1 MAITRSQVARQLLA
15 EGGAP
20 RRARFANG
28 SFPLEG
34 YGIGTY
40 NIDGTLIQTG
50 YAPGP
55 PGTRGIASYNTP
67 EEAAAMGIFP
77 IRKEDQGLISLTGSG
92 LANQAA
98 IMKSQR
104 AAQAESAS
112 DVFKKSMGPTTQ
124 TTPTPTPQFSDPR
137 MQAAADKGI
146 DPRMGRT
153 LEENIKALADPR
165 MTGQKMDAPEKRA
178 SGFFGALRSSMTP
191 NFSPGQ
197 REPVLDPVPTND
209 PFESNLGAPMTGR
222 DPLTGMPESKML
234 PGIPGVRSLAEEDAI
249 RKRVLEAQM
258 NESGKT
264 FSKGGEVS
272 LDDAK
277 ENAPPG
283 EFLAYINPKEA
294 RMLKDA
300 GGSGIMTAMGI
311 PSFIDYGDVE
321 SGLASPDQVDSFS
334 GGNDG
339 FDTGEEFGRATYAQ
353 QYFDQQ
359 RDDPPPMIT
368 ADPDK
373 FDKRP
378 APSVARSFFD
388 RITGP
393 IRDTGQNLAINYLRN
408 ELDRRKP
415 ENYSKTLAG
424 KLGFSPRGGDAR
436 TKELQDAL
444 TRAII
449 GENVTDVIQ
458 KDRFQDD
465 GGDDNQFMPT
475 LFRQNLVPEPTEPEK
490 TGIEK
495 VLADADEFRF
505 LLPERFKLE
514 EGGIVPRQAYGL
526 GDIVKSVTKPFKKAA
541 RAVKKIAK
549 SDLGKL
555 AIAAATIYFAPQ
567 LAGRLPAAK
576 NPMSFLG
583 QLQAKNPSR
592 IGALKTLLPGGT
604 DPFTGETSGISK
616 LIQSLGSK
624 TSVAGGID
632 ASVNEALAKTAG
644 KEVAKS
650 SLFRD
655 LALIGGPSVLAGA
668 LAKEDIEDEDL
679 DAVIAASRKDD
690 SGLPELLAEFDDYRF
705 VVPEEYRQSAAEG
718 GMMSLGGMEM
728 DLRGGGFVPI
738 GREEKADDVP
748 ARLSKNEFVFTA
760 DAVRAAG
767 GGSVDKGADLMYKTM
782 KQLENKVA

>member
-50 YAPGP
+50 YAPG
-55 PGTRGIASYNTP
+55 GIASYNTP

-77 IRKEDQGLISLTGSG
+77 IRKKDQDLISLTGSG
-92 LANQAA
+92 LLNQAA
-98 IMKSQR
+98 ITRSQG
-104 AAQAESAS
+104 AAQAESAL
-112 DVFKKSMGPTTQ
+112 DVLRKSMPQTQ
-124 TTPTPTPQFSDPR
+124 TTPTPTPTPQFNDPR

-197 REPVLDPVPTND
+197 RKPVLDPVPTND
-209 PFESNLGAPMTGR
+209 PFKSNLGAPMTPGLSER
-222 DPLTGMPESKML
+222 DLL

-249 RKRVLEAQM
+249 RRRVLASQM
-258 NESGKT
+258 NESGRT
-264 FSKGGEVS
+264 FADGKYANEAEAIADLGLERYNQLFNKGGIATLE
-272 LDDAK
+272 DAK

-294 RMLKDA
+294 DMLRAA
-300 GGSGIMTAMGI
+300 GGSGIMTPMGI
-311 PSFIDYGDVE
+311 PSFIEYDDP
-321 SGLASPDQVDSFS
+321 SGSGFS
-334 GGNDG
+334 GATAGGEFGGGSPQDTFGGGNGSDG
-339 FDTGEEFGRATYAQ
+339 GGTTQDVFPNIANVGAKDLRRVSITPSGQTDTFRFSSPFVATAKALDRGLRNVFKTDRKNLELRTNFLRDKGLIGPGEEDEKYSDEFLLSDAGLDMLRGMGYRTI
-353 QYFDQQ
+353 
-359 RDDPPPMIT
+359 DDM
-368 ADPDK
+368 
-373 FDKRP
+373 
-378 APSVARSFFD
+378 
-388 RITGP
+388 
-393 IRDTGQNLAINYLRN
+393 
-408 ELDRRKP
+408 
-415 ENYSKTLAG
+415 
-424 KLGFSPRGGDAR
+424 
-436 TKELQDAL
+436 TK
-444 TRAII
+444 
-449 GENVTDVIQ
+449 
-458 KDRFQDD
+458 
-465 GGDDNQFMPT
+465 GGDDSTPT
-475 LFRQNLVPEPTEPEK
+475 LFRQKLVPVPETTEPEK

-514 EGGIVPRQAYGL
+514 EGGSVPRQAYGL
-526 GDIVKSVTKPFKKAA
+526 GSIVKSVTKPFKKAA

-549 SDLGKL
+549 SPLGKL
-555 AIAAATIYFAPQ
+555 AITAGLGYLAT
-567 LAGRLPAAK
+567 AG
-576 NPMSFLG
+576 
-583 QLQAKNPSR
+583 
-592 IGALKTLLPGGT
+592 
-604 DPFTGETSGISK
+604 
-616 LIQSLGSK
+616 LGSVGSGATGTGRFK
-624 TSVAGGID
+624 FDMFKKGLTKLNPLTYVGDSATS
-632 ASVNEALAKTAG
+632 
-644 KEVAKS
+644 EVAKQVAKKTTEEAAKS
-650 SLFRD
+650 TLLRD
-655 LALIGGPSVLAGA
+655 LALITAPSVFAGI
-668 LAKEDIEDEDL
+668 LAKKDVEDEDL
-679 DAVIAASRKDD
+679 DAAIARARKDD
-690 SGLPELLAEFDDYRF
+690 SGLEELLAQFDDYRF
-705 VVPEEYRQSAAEG
+705 VVPEDYRQTAAEG
-718 GMMSLGGMEM
+718 GMMDLGGNEM